1 MAEVTAGE
9 RESFESVLK
18 RFNKKVQQEGV
29 LSEIRQHEF
38 FEKPSLKRKRKEA
51 TKRRKSVR
59 TSER

>member
-18 RFNKKVQQEGV
+18 RFNKKIQQEDV
-29 LSEIRQHEF
+29 FSEIRRHEF
-38 FEKPSLKRKRKEA
+38 FEKTSLKRKRKEA
-51 TKRRKSVR
+51 TRRRKSVR